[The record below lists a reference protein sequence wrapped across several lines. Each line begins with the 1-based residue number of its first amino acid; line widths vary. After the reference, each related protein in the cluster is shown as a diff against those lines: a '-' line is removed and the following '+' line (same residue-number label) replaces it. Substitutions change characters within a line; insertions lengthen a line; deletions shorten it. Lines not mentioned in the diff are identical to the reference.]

1 MVTVV
6 NIVSDVLILSTALWG
21 QYWRSRA
28 KRLEDAIQFMVE
40 EEEGSER
47 E

>member
-6 NIVSDVLILSTALWG
+6 DIVSDVLILSTALWG

-28 KRLEDAIQFMVE
+28 KRLEDTIQFIIE
-40 EEEGSER
+40 EEEGNER